1 MKKKLPF
8 ISSLRTAAG
17 TLLLASV
24 ATTAS
29 AELLLSDNFNYTE
42 GNLYQQGGWLQ
53 FASSDANPIQVGGDP
68 LSYPGYQA
76 TAEGKTAQLAN
87 VSEISQAVF
96 SKFTKTVGEGAV
108 YYSMLINVKTPFDN
122 PTYNFTSLAMTP
134 YSGDIADKKTGTE
147 YAKIYLKKGSADG
160 KFVFGLNRSGYS
172 GYAQYGTTEYDTGKT
187 YLIVVKYEVVDGSSN
202 DIVALYVNPEGTTEP
217 TTPELSIGDN
227 DQQTEI
233 SRGLQ
238 ALVLRQRS
246 GEISVDAVRA
256 ATTYAELFGATPAA
270 TPTITPAK
278 KVLSNQQAFIG
289 ETYTQ
294 TVNIKAADLK
304 GDITVSIGGDGKSD
318 LTASA
323 ATISKAD
330 AESAAGYDLTL
341 TLKPTSE
348 DYYQA
353 TVYLDSEGANQAKID
368 YYWSPVTVNEVP
380 DLQTLASKEADQYTT
395 YKYTGEAVVTFVD
408 EATSSSSS
416 YPSAYVQDATGG
428 FRIYNAFDTYAK
440 MPKAGDK
447 ISNFYVTLESSF
459 GLYGVPVTSTTFTTV
474 AEGQEVAPVKV
485 TLAELAATPANY
497 FNKLIEV
504 ENVKFTEIAGQAIT
518 ADMSSPAI
526 NDGTADG
533 RMKIF
538 RATDIVGYTAPA
550 TAVNI
555 TGISTSASAAIIA
568 PRSQSDITG
577 ASSGVA
583 AIEFAETPAV
593 TVYDL
598 SGRVAKNIDA
608 CTSQKQLTDEL
619 PSGTYIVRA
628 RTTNGEK
635 AIKISVIR

>member
-17 TLLLASV
+17 TLLLATI

-29 AELLLSDNFNYTE
+29 AEVLLSDNFNYTD
-42 GNLYQQGGWLQ
+42 GNLYQQGSWLQ
-53 FASSDANPIQVGGDP
+53 FGSATANPILVGGTP

-87 VSEISQAVF
+87 VTTSSQNVF
-96 SKFTKTVGEGAV
+96 SKFSKSVSEGAV

-122 PTYNFTSLAMTP
+122 PTYNFSSLAMAP
-134 YSGDIADKKTGTE
+134 SSGDIVDKKTGTE
-147 YAKIYLKKGSADG
+147 FAKIYLKKGSADG

-172 GYAQYGTTEYDTGKT
+172 GLTQYSTTEYDTGKT
-187 YLIVVKYEVVDGSSN
+187 YLVVVKYEVVDGQTN
-202 DIVALYVNPEGTTEP
+202 DVVSLYVNPEGTTEP
-217 TTPELSIGDN
+217 TTPELSIGNNPD
-227 DQQTEI
+227 QTEI
-233 SRGLQ
+233 SRALQ

-256 ATTYAELFGATPAA
+256 ATSYAELFGATPAA
-270 TPTITPAK
+270 TPTITPDK
-278 KVLSNQQAFIG
+278 KTLSNQQAFIG

-294 TVNIKAADLK
+294 TVNIKAANLK
-304 GDITVSIGGDGKSD
+304 GDITVSIDGDGKSD

-323 ATISKAD
+323 TTITKAD
-330 AESAAGYDLTL
+330 AESAAGYNLTL
-341 TLKPTSE
+341 TLKPSSE

-353 TVYLDSEGANQAKID
+353 TVYLDSEGAKQAKID
-368 YYWSPVTVNEVP
+368 YYWSPVVVNEVA
-380 DLQTLASKEADQYTT
+380 DLKTLASKEADQYTT

-408 EATSSSSS
+408 ESNTSSTP
-416 YPSAYVQDATGG
+416 YKSAYVQDATGG
-428 FRIYNAFDTYAK
+428 FRIYNAFDTYET

-447 ISNFYVTLESSF
+447 ISDFYVTLESSF

-474 AEGQEVAPVKV
+474 AEGQEVAPEKV
-485 TLAELAATPANY
+485 TLAELAAAPANY

-504 ENVKFTEIAGQAIT
+504 ENVKFTEIGGQTIT

-538 RATDIVGYTAPA
+538 RATDIVGYTAPT

-608 CTSQKQLTDEL
+608 CASQKQLTEEL
-619 PSGTYIVRA
+619 PAGTYIVRA
-628 RTTNGEK
+628 RTQKSATTT
-635 AIKISVIR
+635 KISISK